1 MGAPARK
8 PAQLG
13 SVTPIRRSA
22 RLRVVTRTS
31 STPSASVSTA
41 ENWQELAECLTVDP
55 TIFHG
60 TSDKLPMSRAEVR
73 AAKAVCY
80 MCPVQASCLEDAIAR
95 KDHWGVYGGM
105 TAPERERLRR
115 SRER

>member
-1 MGAPARK
+1 
-8 PAQLG
+8 
-13 SVTPIRRSA
+13 
-22 RLRVVTRTS
+22 
-31 STPSASVSTA
+31 
-41 ENWQELAECLTVDP
+41 
-55 TIFHG
+55 
-60 TSDKLPMSRAEVR
+60 MSRAEVR